1 MKKTN
6 IILVISLIALLS
18 IVIVLCLVIKHI
30 SFDKKETIEN
40 NQTEV
45 ETVKEEKSSLDTSD
59 KKEDTSVEYNTTIIN
74 NNYYYI
80 TNYID
85 NVVEEEISEGNE
97 SKLTSTYN
105 VLTDFIFNGGTIK
118 GYTFNELTSEAKEKV
133 MNTYYKLDNYL
144 ESKFPNYKSNIK
156 EKAIDIKDTVIEKYN
171 EINTEEN
178 RQEIKETYEEV
189 KEKVT
194 PYIEEIKESLKEE
207 KEDATSDYKSIYEI
221 FKNWLNK
228 ENETTE

>member
-6 IILVISLIALLS
+6 IILVISLIILLS
-18 IVIVLCLVIKHI
+18 IIAVLCLVIKHI
-30 SFDKKETIEN
+30 GYDKQKIIEN
-40 NQTEV
+40 DQPKEV
-45 ETVKEEKSSLDTSD
+45 EKTSSLDTSD
-59 KKEDTSVEYNTTIIN
+59 KKEESNVEYNTTIT

-85 NVVEEEISEGNE
+85 NTVEEEIQEGNE
-97 SKLTSTYN
+97 SKLKSTYN

-133 MNTYYKLDNYL
+133 MNTYHKLDDYI

-156 EKAIDIKDTVIEKYN
+156 EKATDIKDNVIEKYN

-178 RQEIKETYEEV
+178 RQEVKETYEQI
-189 KEKVT
+189 KEKAN
-194 PYIEEIKESLKEE
+194 PYVEEIKESFKEE
-207 KEDATSDYKSIYEI
+207 TEEMKEDYKSLYES
-221 FKNWLNK
+221 FKNWLNGN
-228 ENETTE
+228 NETAE